1 MYSHPP
7 LLTRVV
13 KAAHRSTSSKETS
26 ACSLPRRGTTYRR
39 WNSESMEKAVKEVE
53 LGMPIRQACEIFS
66 VPKSSLHDRVSGKV
80 DCKARSGPTPYL
92 SFEEEEE
99 LVSFLIQTAKIG
111 YPHTKK
117 QVLALVQ
124 RIVEGKGI
132 ETTLSNGWWERF
144 LRRHPK
150 LTLKMAV
157 PLSYGRAIAT
167 NPDVLN
173 RYFDMLEE
181 TLETNGILDDPSR
194 IFNCD
199 ETGLPLSPKCL
210 KIVDKIGSRNPS
222 HITGN
227 TKAQITV
234 LACSCAAGYVIPP
247 FIIFNRKSLSQ
258 VLTRGEIPG
267 TLYGLSDSGWMSRD
281 LFFHWFT
288 KHFLL
293 YAPQVRPL
301 LLLLD
306 GHSTHY
312 CPDTINM
319 AAQNQVIIFTLP
331 PHTTHVM
338 QPLDRGCFAPLKV
351 SWRQIC
357 HQFIAKNPGK
367 TVSQYDFCRLFS
379 QAWSKAF
386 SIENIVSS
394 FRVTGVY
401 PLDRSVTKAH
411 VLEPN
416 DNEDFALFKPEALT
430 RKTGL
435 AYIPLYSPALGRSK
449 SHCQAVTSTPRRS
462 MDDHELLSNGTFLS
476 SDRSMVL
483 ERSLSDPDL
492 HERSFREGSLPTR
505 SASTVGNFL
514 VPAFLPP
521 SKSTTKSAGKVLTS
535 CHHLQFL
542 WERQRQKEMEA
553 LQKDERK
560 RVREDKAK
568 AKREQSQT
576 KRSGRNKKKGVSN

>member
-7 LLTRVV
+7 ISRRVV
-13 KAAHRSTSSKETS
+13 KAAYRSTSSKETS
-26 ACSLPRRGTTYRR
+26 SCSLPRHGATYRR
-39 WNSESMEKAVKEVE
+39 WNSESIEKALKEVE
-53 LGMPIRQACEIFS
+53 LGMPIRQAYEIFS

-99 LVSFLIQTAKIG
+99 LASFLIQTAKIG
-111 YPHTKK
+111 YPHAKK
-117 QVLALVQ
+117 QVLDLVQ

-144 LRRHPK
+144 LGRHPK

-167 NPDVLN
+167 NPDILN

-181 TLETNGILDDPSR
+181 TLESNGILDDPSR

-258 VLTRGEIPG
+258 ELTRGEIPG
-267 TLYGLSDSGWMSRD
+267 MLYGLSDSGWMSRD

-367 TVSQYDFCRLFS
+367 TESQYNLCRLFS

-411 VLEPN
+411 VLKPN
-416 DNEDFALFKPEALT
+416 DNEDFALFKPEALA

-435 AYIPLYSPALGRSK
+435 AYILLYSPALGRSK
-449 SHCQAVTSTPRRS
+449 SHCQAVTSTPHRS

-483 ERSLSDPDL
+483 EMSLSDPDL
-492 HERSFREGSLPTR
+492 HERSFREGLLPTR

-521 SKSTTKSAGKVLTS
+521 SKATTKSAGKILTS